1 MIGTRMFGH
10 ARGDEARKRWPV
22 DFALGVLVAKFNIYI
37 YICIVLYHI
46 VSTYVTMWQ
55 SQSKVVDSE
64 IV

>member
-37 YICIVLYHI
+37 YIYVYCIVSYCIHI
-46 VSTYVTMWQ
+46 CHHVAVTV
-55 SQSKVVDSE
+55 KGGRF
-64 IV
+64 